1 MDAQVRIATW
11 NVWGTCGDWQVRQ
24 VAIEKTLQHVGPD
37 VVGLQETWQVG
48 EESQVDRLAA
58 HLDLP
63 HATHIRS
70 RHDGDSSEGLA
81 LLSRWPISDRFSIR
95 LPSLGRDDFDR
106 WALGGTIV
114 HPAGAFRAVVTHL
127 AWRLDDGWLRRAQLE
142 AILVYLCEQPRLDSP
157 AVLVGDLNAPPDA
170 DEIRHLTG
178 RSAVG
183 DRQTVF
189 RDAWEVAG
197 SGPGHTWSPD
207 NPHVALEHDPP
218 GRIDYVLVEWRPDE
232 PGRVHAAAVFG
243 AEPVDGVCPSDHFGV
258 AADIGVGR
266 AA

>member
-1 MDAQVRIATW
+1 MRIATW
-11 NVWGTCGDWQVRQ
+11 NVWGLSGEWQRRQ
-24 VAIEKTLQHVGPD
+24 TAIEKALHQVSPD

-48 EESQVDRLAA
+48 EEAQVDRLADL
-58 HLDLP
+58 LDLP
-63 HATHIRS
+63 HATHLHS
-70 RHDGDSSEGLA
+70 RHDGDCSDDLA

-95 LPSLGRDDFDR
+95 LPSLGRDDGDR

-114 HPAGAFRAVVTHL
+114 HPAGAFRSVVTHL

-142 AILVYLCEQPRLDSP
+142 AIVPHLRQQPRLDSP
-157 AVLVGDLNAPPDA
+157 TVLVGDLNAPPDA
-170 DEIRHLTG
+170 DEIRLLTG
-178 RSAVG
+178 KSAVG

-207 NPHVALEHDPP
+207 NPHVAHEHDPP

-232 PGRVHAAAVFG
+232 PGRVQAAAVFG
-243 AEPVDGVCPSDHFGV
+243 AEPVDGVFPSDHFGV
-258 AADIGVGR
+258 AADIAVGPV
-266 AA
+266 A